1 MSGTDKVVAKAIG
14 NQFGIQ
20 TIDEFLS
27 GSSSVPWLIDG
38 WIQENCLMMV
48 HGPSGSGKTFL
59 VLDWCLRMAATEMEG
74 RDWCG
79 NRTKQCSVLYLAGE
93 GHQGMRTRVRA
104 WQQHHGV
111 NPLDFHIL
119 PSAIEL
125 DQRQIADRLIDEIS
139 DLGISPGLVVID
151 TLHRYFSGDENS
163 ARDAKS
169 LLDTCGKLMHS
180 YACSV
185 VLVHHTGLAADA
197 QNRARGSS
205 AWRGALDIEVSVK
218 PKNTKR
224 PIEIVQRKMK
234 DAEEAP
240 SRFFE
245 LTKVEINDT
254 RDENGNLL
262 SSVVMQ
268 ETDKPKRISSKTKR
282 RDDAKSRF
290 ERAWINSAFGR
301 DRRNRPHVK
310 RAAMIEF
317 LQSPEIDMELSS
329 AKRAVQP
336 DGDRLIASLLNAELI
351 EIYEEGWSAKDED
364 FKVYLSSVCRK
375 KDKEDI

>member
-1 MSGTDKVVAKAIG
+1 MSGTDEVVAKAIS
-14 NQFGIQ
+14 NQLGIQ

-27 GSSSVPWLIDG
+27 GSSTVPWLIDG

-59 VLDWCLRMAATEMEG
+59 VLDWCLRMAAIDMDN

-111 NPLDFHIL
+111 SLLDFHIL
-119 PSAIEL
+119 PTAIEL
-125 DQRQIADRLIDEIS
+125 DQRKIADRLIDEIS
-139 DLGISPGLVVID
+139 DLGISPDLVVID

-180 YACSV
+180 YGCSV

-197 QNRARGSS
+197 QTRARGSS

-218 PKNTKR
+218 PKNTTR
-224 PIEIVQRKMK
+224 PIEIIQRKMK
-234 DAEEAP
+234 DAEESP

-245 LTKVEINDT
+245 LTKVEIEDT
-254 RDENGNLL
+254 RDENENLL

-268 ETDKPKRISSKTKR
+268 ETDKPKRISTKAKR
-282 RDDAKSRF
+282 RDDSKSRF
-290 ERAWINSAFGR
+290 ERAWINSAFER

-310 RAAMIEF
+310 REAMIEF

-351 EIYEEGWSAKDED
+351 EIYEEGWSVED
-364 FKVYLSSVCRK
+364 PDFQVYLNSISRK

>member
-1 MSGTDKVVAKAIG
+1 MSRADEVVAKAISH
-14 NQFGIQ
+14 QLGIQ

-27 GSSSVPWLIDG
+27 GSSTVPWLIDG
-38 WIQENCLMMV
+38 WIQESCLMMV

-59 VLDWCLRMAATEMEG
+59 VLDWCLRMAAVDMDN

-111 NPLDFHIL
+111 NLLDFHIL

-125 DQRQIADRLIDEIS
+125 DQRKIADRLIDEIYE
-139 DLGISPGLVVID
+139 LGISPGLVVID

-163 ARDAKS
+163 AKDAKS

-180 YACSV
+180 YGCTV

-197 QNRARGSS
+197 QTRARGSS

-218 PKNTKR
+218 PKNTTR
-224 PIEIVQRKMK
+224 PIEIIQRKMK
-234 DAEEAP
+234 DAEESP

-245 LTKVEINDT
+245 LTKVEIEDT
-254 RDENGNLL
+254 RDENGNIL

-268 ETDKPKRISSKTKR
+268 ETDKPKRISTKAKR
-282 RDDAKSRF
+282 RDDSKSRF
-290 ERAWINSAFGR
+290 ERAWINSAFER

-310 RAAMIEF
+310 RKAMIEF
-317 LQSPEIDMELSS
+317 LQSPEIGLELSS
-329 AKRAVQP
+329 ARKAIQP
-336 DGDRLIASLLNAELI
+336 KGDRLIASLLNAGVV
-351 EIYEEGWSAKDED
+351 EIYEEGWSAVDEKFANHLNSRAAERD
-364 FKVYLSSVCRK
+364 K
-375 KDKEDI
+375 KDN

>member
-1 MSGTDKVVAKAIG
+1 
-14 NQFGIQ
+14 
-20 TIDEFLS
+20 
-27 GSSSVPWLIDG
+27 
-38 WIQENCLMMV
+38 
-48 HGPSGSGKTFL
+48 
-59 VLDWCLRMAATEMEG
+59 MAATEMEN
-74 RDWCG
+74 RDWCN
-79 NRTKQCSVLYLAGE
+79 NRTKQCAVLYLAGE

-111 NPLDFHIL
+111 SLLDFHIL

-125 DQRQIADRLIDEIS
+125 DQRKIADRLIEDIS
-139 DLGISPGLVVID
+139 ELGINPDLVVID

-180 YACSV
+180 YGCTV

-218 PKNTKR
+218 PKNTTR
-224 PIEIVQRKMK
+224 PIEVVQRKMK
-234 DAEEAP
+234 DAEEAH

-245 LTKVEINDT
+245 LTKVAIKDT
-254 RDENGNLL
+254 RDEDGNLL

-268 ETDKPKRISSKTKR
+268 ETDKPKRISTKAKR
-282 RDDAKSRF
+282 RDDSKSRF
-290 ERAWINSAFGR
+290 ERAWINSSFGR
-301 DRRNRPHVK
+301 DWRNRPHVK
-310 RAAMIEF
+310 RAFMIEF
-317 LQSPEIDMELSS
+317 LQSPEIGMELSS
-329 AKRAVQP
+329 AKKALQP
-336 DGDRLIASLLNAELI
+336 DGDRLIASLLKAGLI

-364 FKVYLSSVCRK
+364 FKVYLSSVSRK

>member
-1 MSGTDKVVAKAIG
+1 MSGTDEVVAKAIS
-14 NQFGIQ
+14 NQLGIQ

-27 GSSSVPWLIDG
+27 GSSTVPWLIDG

-59 VLDWCLRMAATEMEG
+59 VLDWCLRMAAVEMVN

-111 NPLDFHIL
+111 NLLDFHIL

-125 DQRQIADRLIDEIS
+125 DQRQIADRLINEIS
-139 DLGISPGLVVID
+139 ELEISPDLVVID

-180 YACSV
+180 YGCTV

-197 QNRARGSS
+197 QTRARGSS
-205 AWRGALDIEVSVK
+205 AWRGALDIEISVK
-218 PKNTKR
+218 PKNTTR
-224 PIEIVQRKMK
+224 PIEIIQRKMK
-234 DAEEAP
+234 DAEESP

-245 LTKVEINDT
+245 LIKVAIKDT

-268 ETDKPKRISSKTKR
+268 ETDKPKRISTKTKR

-317 LQSPEIDMELSS
+317 LQSPEIGLELSS
-329 AKRAVQP
+329 ARKAIQP
-336 DGDRLIASLLNAELI
+336 KGDRLIASLLNAGVV
-351 EIYEEGWSAKDED
+351 EIYEEGWSAVDEKFANHLNSRALERD
-364 FKVYLSSVCRK
+364 K
-375 KDKEDI
+375 KDN